1 MGQASDEML
10 VVPETMLIL
19 HHIKSIIDT
28 IPWPGTVVKLFAGQ
42 QIDMVPIFLGS
53 ANKVN
58 PFIKPG
64 NTEDI

>member
-1 MGQASDEML
+1 
-10 VVPETMLIL
+10 MLIL